1 MRENE
6 IWKDSKL
13 SHWNSQEC
21 QDGNFLQT
29 GLEMY
34 YNPQQN
40 SSRLFWRNLQA
51 GTESIWK
58 QELRIVKTVL
68 NIKELGM

>member
-1 MRENE
+1 MKENE
-6 IWKDSKL
+6 IRKDSTL

-29 GLEMY
+29 SLEMY

-40 SSRLFWRNLQA
+40 SSRLFWRNYQA
-51 GTESIWK
+51 GTENIWK
-58 QELRIVKTVL
+58 SRP
-68 NIKELGM
+68 